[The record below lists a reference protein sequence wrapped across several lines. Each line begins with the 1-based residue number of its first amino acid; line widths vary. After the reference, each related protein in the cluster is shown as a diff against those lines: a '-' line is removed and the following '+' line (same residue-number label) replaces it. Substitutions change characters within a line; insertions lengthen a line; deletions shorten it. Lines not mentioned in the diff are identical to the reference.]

1 MAIVEFKASDYSWK
15 TYVHGCRAGGVANE
29 TSPVDQYAGVEEGKN
44 VKKLKA
50 ADAQWCVDVDG
61 NPRIVGTYKGEP
73 CGPMLHK
80 YAQMKKYY
88 VVTGAHGEL
97 SKDGHGL
104 IARLTDE
111 VTPEAVK
118 QWRLEGEAGARGE
131 TRAVIKYL
139 IRRRIA
145 GATFRAQASHLI
157 NRVAM
162 FFGAD
167 GPAMDG
173 DAPRPGFRHRAEAD
187 QGYDT
192 FDDAYTRFAGR
203 GAWGRGFDAEQ
214 L

>member
-1 MAIVEFKASDYSWK
+1 MASVSCQSKATDY
-15 TYVHGCRAGGVANE
+15 TVTGYERGCRAGGAANDRI
-29 TSPVDQYAGVEEGKN
+29 PVDRYAEVEDGKN
-44 VKKLKA
+44 VLKLRR
-50 ADAQWCVDVDG
+50 ADARWCVNVDG
-61 NPRIVGTYKGEP
+61 SPRIVGMYKGEP

-88 VVTGAHGEL
+88 VVVGAHGEL
-97 SKDGHGL
+97 SKDGHAL

-111 VTPEAVK
+111 ITPEAVH

-139 IRRRIA
+139 ICRRFA

-157 NRVAM
+157 NGVAK

-173 DAPRPGFRHRAEAD
+173 DAPARVPPQGGGGPGLRHVRRRVHALC
-187 QGYDT
+187 
-192 FDDAYTRFAGR
+192 
-203 GAWGRGFDAEQ
+203 GAWRVGTWV
-214 L
+214 

>member
-1 MAIVEFKASDYSWK
+1 MNG
-15 TYVHGCRAGGVANE
+15 H
-29 TSPVDQYAGVEEGKN
+29 
-44 VKKLKA
+44 
-50 ADAQWCVDVDG
+50 
-61 NPRIVGTYKGEP
+61 PRIVGVYKGEP

-88 VVTGAHGEL
+88 VVMGAHGEL

-111 VTPEAVK
+111 VVPEAVN

-145 GATFRAQASHLI
+145 GATFRAQASHLL
-157 NRVAM
+157 NRVAR
-162 FFGAD
+162 FFGGGESAED
-167 GPAMDG
+167 GN
-173 DAPRPGFRHRAEAD
+173 APRPGFRRRADEER
-187 QGYDT
+187 GYDA
-192 FDDAYTRFAGR
+192 FDDAYSRFAGR
-203 GAWGRGFDAEQ
+203 GAWGRGFNAER